1 MRIHGTL
8 KHTVQIFL
16 SLSVAFSAATAGAGT
31 HDGGQERY
39 PRNPH
44 PTLTPGALCAKPTE
58 TRYPES
64 IPYCERDVQ
73 TETKRKVIRTYD
85 QVLGFQVGEMERAQ
99 FKIDHL
105 IPLCAGGSNEEVNLW
120 PQHKSVYELTDP
132 IEPVLCDLMKR
143 GAMKQEEAIRIIR
156 EVKNNL
162 ETAKD
167 VLAALKQR
175 LN

>member
-1 MRIHGTL
+1 
-8 KHTVQIFL
+8 
-16 SLSVAFSAATAGAGT
+16 
-31 HDGGQERY
+31 
-39 PRNPH
+39 
-44 PTLTPGALCAKPTE
+44 
-58 TRYPES
+58 
-64 IPYCERDVQ
+64 
-73 TETKRKVIRTYD
+73 
-85 QVLGFQVGEMERAQ
+85 MERAQ